1 MQVRKN
7 LLLYFRIILYLF
19 TSFLFH
25 TLSLSLSLS
34 LILPCANLSLRFVL
48 SLSLFSFLCNSLK
61 LTHFLPTSLLH
72 SFSLSTLCSTSLSPL
87 HSSAIPKAVDF
98 GISADNVFGFW
109 DWVGGRY
116 SVCSA
121 VGVVPLAL
129 QVL

>member
-1 MQVRKN
+1 M
-7 LLLYFRIILYLF
+7 
-19 TSFLFH
+19 H
-25 TLSLSLSLS
+25 
-34 LILPCANLSLRFVL
+34 
-48 SLSLFSFLCNSLK
+48 
-61 LTHFLPTSLLH
+61 
-72 SFSLSTLCSTSLSPL
+72 

-129 QVL
+129 QVRSASISLPILEVLLAFLCGIIRNLVMSIISHVVEDHTVSHTIVQT